1 MHGLLYV
8 TASTL
13 TDQPCDHDMLLRQSK
28 GSCDNCVTT
37 GYTYYDFVNSSTTVC
52 ANRKCYSKDNG

>member
-13 TDQPCDHDMLLRQSK
+13 IDQPCDHDMLLRHSK

-37 GYTYYDFVNSSTTVC
+37 TDYMCYDFVNSSIDVC
-52 ANRKCYSKDNG
+52 AN

>member
-13 TDQPCDHDMLLRQSK
+13 TDQPCDHDRLLKKSK
-28 GSCDNCVTT
+28 GSCDNCMTT
-37 GYTYYDFVNSSTTVC
+37 GYMCYDYVNSSIDVC
-52 ANRKCYSKDNG
+52 AN